1 MDAPRSTRQK
11 RAITAALAGEARPLS
26 APELLEHCRASVVT
40 LSLST
45 VYRAIK
51 RMLEEGMIRAVE
63 LPGETPRYELAERA
77 AHHHHHFHCDA
88 CDRVFD
94 VEGCPKGLEAL
105 VPRGFRMRGHS
116 IVLNGTC
123 GDCTKPAARRPT

>member
-1 MDAPRSTRQK
+1 MESSRSTRQK
-11 RAITAALAGEARPLS
+11 RAISAALEAEARPLS
-26 APELLEHCRASVVT
+26 APELLAICRADVPT
-40 LSLST
+40 MSLST

-51 RMLEEGMIRAVE
+51 RLLDDGEIHAVE
-63 LPGETPRYELAERA
+63 LPGEPPRYELAQKA

-94 VEGCPKGLEAL
+94 VDGCPKGLDAL
-105 VPRGFRMRGHS
+105 VPKGFRLRDHS

-123 GDCTKPAARRPT
+123 ADCTKPARR